1 MQEAAESLHAFA
13 LSNSSVSSR
22 FVSMRDK
29 KSMSA
34 IAVIVNVPREALR
47 QSKSQLDGQKSA
59 RQAETLIG

>member
-1 MQEAAESLHAFA
+1 M
-13 LSNSSVSSR
+13 SNSSVSSR

-34 IAVIVNVPREALR
+34 IAVIANVPREALR
-47 QSKSQLDGQKSA
+47 QSKSQLDGQNSA

>member
-1 MQEAAESLHAFA
+1 
-13 LSNSSVSSR
+13 
-22 FVSMRDK
+22 MRGE

-47 QSKSQLDGQKSA
+47 QSKSQLDGQNSA

>member
-1 MQEAAESLHAFA
+1 MRWPSLTA
-13 LSNSSVSSR
+13 LFRLASFRCVI
-22 FVSMRDK
+22 K

-47 QSKSQLDGQKSA
+47 QSKSQLDGQNSA